1 MGAQEGCHIGQEIS
15 YWTVPVLEE
24 VLPVIYAYLIN
35 FSIRFF
41 TWYAGSRCHQL
52 EQISGQLSAIIEKK
66 DELISRLQQP
76 FVGEFLEIDAAH
88 HK

>member
-1 MGAQEGCHIGQEIS
+1 MAAQEGCHVGQVIS
-15 YWTVPVLEE
+15 YLTVPILEE
-24 VLPVIYAYLIN
+24 VFIYAYFIN
-35 FSIRFF
+35 FSIPFF
-41 TWYAGSRCHQL
+41 AWYAGSRCHQL

>member
-1 MGAQEGCHIGQEIS
+1 MCFIIS
-15 YWTVPVLEE
+15 YAFVECV
-24 VLPVIYAYLIN
+24 
-35 FSIRFF
+35 
-41 TWYAGSRCHQL
+41 GSKCQQL
-52 EQISGQLSAIIEKK
+52 EQLSNQLSAIIEKK

>member
-1 MGAQEGCHIGQEIS
+1 MATQEGCHVGQEIS
-15 YWTVPVLEE
+15 YLTVPVLEE
-24 VLPVIYAYLIN
+24 VLIYAYLIY

-41 TWYAGSRCHQL
+41 AWYAGSRCHQL
-52 EQISGQLSAIIEKK
+52 DQIAVQLSAIIEKK

>member
-1 MGAQEGCHIGQEIS
+1 MVQ
-15 YWTVPVLEE
+15 TVSL
-24 VLPVIYAYLIN
+24 IWSLIN
-35 FSIRFF
+35 KLTLFYASVIC
-41 TWYAGSRCHQL
+41 AGSKCQQL
-52 EQISGQLSAIIEKK
+52 EQISSQLSAIIETK

>member
-1 MGAQEGCHIGQEIS
+1 MLVEC
-15 YWTVPVLEE
+15 
-24 VLPVIYAYLIN
+24 
-35 FSIRFF
+35 
-41 TWYAGSRCHQL
+41 AGSKCQQL
-52 EQISGQLSAIIEKK
+52 EQLSNQLSAIIEKK